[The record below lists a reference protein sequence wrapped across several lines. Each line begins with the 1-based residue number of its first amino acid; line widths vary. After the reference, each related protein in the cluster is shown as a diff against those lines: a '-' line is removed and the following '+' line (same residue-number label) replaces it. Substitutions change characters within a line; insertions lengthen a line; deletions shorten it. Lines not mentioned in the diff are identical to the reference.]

1 MSTHN
6 YTAETYNGNLQILNN
21 SISRIN
27 QTILPSDPIS
37 QFSMGY
43 SVEIASFNSVLSDL
57 QEICAKTISVYE
69 KAKSE
74 VCGNDTDSAAK
85 LEDPI
90 HDFSSLMTT
99 LNSMAS
105 VMISGGNTSTFGKE
119 LEESLSDCTYEGM
132 AEVKLSEYVTYD
144 DTTGEYTYD
153 WTQLSLDL
161 QSGMDCS
168 SELIFL
174 IYDAFMDDCDNI
186 DLDELE
192 NFLKVLATN
201 GHNLATEIP
210 PDDSEE
216 NMLASLTAAL
226 EYLNACYLKKLNSS
240 DLDEKTKKEI
250 TKKLSLINKE
260 ITKKLSLNNI
270 VIVASKTIRVN
281 QQSKEFCSSA
291 PAEEKKDDSEL
302 FKTKD
307 YYDKD
312 GNKMFVTVLQP
323 VMTWRKTDKTLQELK
338 DSGIQYEIRDDG
350 VYVFGWINSKTIYW
364 TDVDLNISEYSS
376 NTDYGPVTGYK
387 INSGD
392 SRSLTYDYSN
402 DRRAVYEDLDDQVGS
417 YYKDKNVKNM
427 EGLKEDNEW
436 EEDIKGGVKK
446 EALSK
451 AKKWI
456 EKIPYVGDVVE
467 GVDEVVE
474 LVGDVYD
481 VYSDHE
487 ETDEENEKI
496 EHVIS
501 KYKSN
506 DSNEE
511 DRKEWARNN
520 IKPNYNGN
528 RESNECN
535 ETVTVVFDDD
545 VEITVE
551 RNGKSVTTKN

>member
-174 IYDAFMDDCDNI
+174 IYDAFMDDCDNS

-240 DLDEKTKKEI
+240 DLDEKTK
-250 TKKLSLINKE
+250 KE

-392 SRSLTYDYSN
+392 SRSVTYDYSN

-535 ETVTVVFDDD
+535 KTVTVVFDDD

>member
-186 DLDELE
+186 DLDALE

-240 DLDEKTKKEI
+240 DLDEKTK
-250 TKKLSLINKE
+250 KE

-392 SRSLTYDYSN
+392 SRSVTYDYSN

>member
-250 TKKLSLINKE
+250 TKKLSL
-260 ITKKLSLNNI
+260 NNI

-392 SRSLTYDYSN
+392 SRSVTYDYSN
-402 DRRAVYEDLDDQVGS
+402 DMRAVYEDLDDQVGS

>member
-174 IYDAFMDDCDNI
+174 IYDAFMDDCDTI

-240 DLDEKTKKEI
+240 DLDEKTK
-250 TKKLSLINKE
+250 KE

-392 SRSLTYDYSN
+392 SRSVTYDYSN